1 MLRPY
6 KRNQAAD
13 SERKTRWK
21 RGPVNCTPTSFSPAD
36 WESHTW
42 TTRPW
47 VAKSDSLFLAP
58 AKRSTF
64 LAPLKRFSFGGPPG
78 RWNWARREPYCV
90 KGMRISR
97 SEPMATSKRV
107 TKAAPL
113 RQRFS
118 LEVSSS
124 KANPWASRPRTFSGS
139 RTAIL
144 RSERCFV
151 TVVLASGT
159 MGRVLDSGDS
169 DWVGVND
176 SAGRDWVAINF
187 SRDHSSSPF
196 EETLDTF
203 EDLRGRARR
212 MYKATK
218 LAAVSHAMSEPA
230 SELLHFANAIGQVG
244 SINLPIVVH

>member
-21 RGPVNCTPTSFSPAD
+21 RGPVNSTPTSFSPR
-36 WESHTW
+36 ESASQTW

-47 VAKSDSLFLAP
+47 VAKSASLFLTAE
-58 AKRSTF
+58 
-64 LAPLKRFSFGGPPG
+64 KRFPFAEPAWRS
-78 RWNWARREPYCV
+78 RWARREPYCV
-90 KGMRISR
+90 RGMRISR

-124 KANPWASRPRTFSGS
+124 KAKPWASRPRTFSGK

-144 RSERCFV
+144 RSERCFE

-159 MGRVLDSGDS
+159 MGWVLDSGDS
-169 DWVGVND
+169 DRVGVND
-176 SAGRDWVAINF
+176 SGGSNWIGSDG
-187 SRDHSSSPF
+187 SRDRSGP
-196 EETLDTF
+196 TLAKTLHTLQDF
-203 EDLRGRARR
+203 PGPAPP
-212 MYKATK
+212 MY
-218 LAAVSHAMSEPA
+218 
-230 SELLHFANAIGQVG
+230 
-244 SINLPIVVH
+244 